1 MSSTRFLLIGLIS
14 VTVAAVLW
22 RRGEAVGP
30 VVTGHAARRCL
41 NGRMAAVE
49 QSDRGQTPG
58 TAALAMNAR
67 RGKANRVS
75 RLFGDFANTIARA
88 VGRPAAAFRV
98 AVGLLIA
105 AWPAMAGATTAAPAP
120 IMQIEERI
128 NEAVRV
134 RANDPRLKGLTEKQR
149 RERIEFV
156 AGNVLFAM
164 AHEVGHMLIAE
175 MGLPV
180 LGREEDAAD
189 TFAVVN
195 LLSMSNSFSTRVL
208 TQSARGWFLSDR
220 RNQKENI
227 PMAFYDEH
235 GLDRQR
241 AYNIVCLM
249 VGSNPENFREL
260 ATTTKLPEERQ
271 STCRRDYSNA
281 SWSWE
286 KALAPHMRKPDQ
298 PKTKIEVNY
307 AKSEKY
313 PIFARGFRRI
323 LMLEE
328 IAEYL
333 SNRFIWHRPIGLEM
347 RECGEPAAYWD
358 LSTRKVTIC
367 YELCTDF
374 EQLHSG
380 YATEEQSAAK
390 KARKKRRPRLP

>member
-1 MSSTRFLLIGLIS
+1 
-14 VTVAAVLW
+14 
-22 RRGEAVGP
+22 
-30 VVTGHAARRCL
+30 
-41 NGRMAAVE
+41 
-49 QSDRGQTPG
+49 
-58 TAALAMNAR
+58 MNTHV
-67 RGKANRVS
+67 GKADPVS
-75 RLFGDFANTIARA
+75 RLFGDFASTVARA
-88 VGRPAAAFRV
+88 AGRPAATCRV
-98 AVGLLIA
+98 ALGLLIA
-105 AWPAMAGATTAAPAP
+105 AWPGTASATTAAP
-120 IMQIEERI
+120 ITQIEERV
-128 NEAVRV
+128 NEAVRA
-134 RANDPRLKGLTEKQR
+134 RANDPRFKGLTEKQR

-164 AHEVGHMLIAE
+164 AHEVGHMLISE

-195 LLSMSNSFSTRVL
+195 LLNMSNSFSTRVL
-208 TQSARGWFLSDR
+208 MQSAQGWFLSDR
-220 RNQKENI
+220 RNKKENI

-235 GLDRQR
+235 GLDKQR

-271 STCRRDYSNA
+271 STCRGDYSHA

-286 KALAPHMRKPDQ
+286 KALAPHMRAPDQ

-313 PIFARGFRRI
+313 PIFARGFRHI

-328 IAEYL
+328 IAERL
-333 SNRFIWHRPIGLEM
+333 SDRFVWRHPIGLEM
-347 RECGEPAAYWD
+347 RECGEPGAYWD
-358 LSTRKVTIC
+358 RSTRKVTIC

-374 EQLHSG
+374 EQLHNG
-380 YATEEQSAAK
+380 YATEEQTAAK
-390 KARKKRRPRLP
+390 KARKRR